1 MILKYKVD
9 KLPFLFYNTCK
20 VGDIMY
26 LYRAVNDWDVYFN
39 MINNG
44 FVSKE
49 IIDDFLKNSDNMDS
63 ENKFSLIEK
72 HQKEILKIAGFY
84 QEYVNSLFS
93 SIENEKWSLIQLI
106 SSANSHVLKGSSIN
120 YNWISFSKDIFS
132 IKKYYLEQ
140 KNYNYIAIIESSN
153 ETVEEHNGNYLIKVD
168 YSTIANMQEN
178 EYLMTQMGEKIAEN
192 SRLAA
197 YGINSKEVCFYGH
210 VPQDRI
216 VAILRALEA
225 DMIFRGI
232 ISLREILSLS
242 NFERLNLLMNITNYL
257 KTIYQNNDLA
267 LYIINEHYINN
278 RSILS
283 ISEGCQD
290 IEKFNQTFFSIIDS
304 ISSIIVNENQV
315 QKLKLCNYQ

>member
-26 LYRAVNDWDVYFN
+26 LYRAVNDWDIYFN

-63 ENKFSLIEK
+63 ENKISLIEK

-232 ISLREILSLS
+232 ISLTEILSLS

>member
-26 LYRAVNDWDVYFN
+26 LYRAVNDWDIYFN

-49 IIDDFLKNSDNMDS
+49 IIDDFFKNFGSMDS
-63 ENKFSLIEK
+63 EYNFSVIEK
-72 HQKEILKIAGFY
+72 HQKEILNIAGFY

-93 SIENEKWSLIQLI
+93 SIENKKWSLIQLI

-153 ETVEEHNGNYLIKVD
+153 ETFEEHNGDYLIKAD

-225 DMIFRGI
+225 DMILRGI

-242 NFERLNLLMNITNYL
+242 NFERLNLLMSITSYL
-257 KTIYQNNDLA
+257 KTIYQNDELA

>member
-26 LYRAVNDWDVYFN
+26 LYRAVNDWDIYFN

-178 EYLMTQMGEKIAEN
+178 EYLMTQMGEKIDEN

-197 YGINSKEVCFYGH
+197 YGMKSKEVCFYGH

-242 NFERLNLLMNITNYL
+242 NFERLNLLMSITSYL
-257 KTIYQNNDLA
+257 KTIYQNDELA

-304 ISSIIVNENQV
+304 ISSIIVKENQV

>member
-1 MILKYKVD
+1 
-9 KLPFLFYNTCK
+9 
-20 VGDIMY
+20 MY
-26 LYRAVNDWDVYFN
+26 LYRAINDWDIYFN

-44 FVSKE
+44 FVSKK
-49 IIDDFLKNSDNMDS
+49 IINDFFEKSCSTDS
-63 ENKFSLIEK
+63 ENKLAVIEK
-72 HQKEILKIAGFY
+72 HQKEILNIVDFY

-93 SIENEKWSLIQLI
+93 SIENKKWGLIQLI

-132 IKKYYLEQ
+132 IEKYYLEQ

-153 ETVEEHNGNYLIKVD
+153 ETVGEHNGNYLIKVD

-178 EYLMTQMGEKIAEN
+178 EYLMTQMGEKIDEN

-197 YGINSKEVCFYGH
+197 YGIKSKEVCFYGH
-210 VPQDRI
+210 VPQDKI
-216 VAILRALEA
+216 VTILRSLEA

-232 ISLREILSLS
+232 VSFEEILSLGD
-242 NFERLNLLMNITNYL
+242 FERLNLLMNITNYL
-257 KTIYQNNDLA
+257 KTIYQNDELA

-304 ISSIIVNENQV
+304 IRPIIGNNKQA
-315 QKLKLCNYQ
+315 QKLKLSNYQ

>member
-26 LYRAVNDWDVYFN
+26 LYRAVNDWDIYFN

-49 IIDDFLKNSDNMDS
+49 IIDDFFKNSDNMNS

-72 HQKEILKIAGFY
+72 HQKEILNIAGFY

-93 SIENEKWSLIQLI
+93 SIENKKWSLIQLI

-132 IKKYYLEQ
+132 IEKYYLEQ
-140 KNYNYIAIIESSN
+140 KNYNYIAIVESSN
-153 ETVEEHNGNYLIKVD
+153 ETFEEHNGDYLIKTD

-242 NFERLNLLMNITNYL
+242 NFERLNLLMNSTSYL
-257 KTIYQNNDLA
+257 KTIYQNDELA

-304 ISSIIVNENQV
+304 ISSIIVNENQA

>member
-1 MILKYKVD
+1 
-9 KLPFLFYNTCK
+9 
-20 VGDIMY
+20 MY
-26 LYRAVNDWDVYFN
+26 LYRAINDWDIYFN

-44 FVSKE
+44 FVSKK
-49 IIDDFLKNSDNMDS
+49 IIDDFFESSCSTDS
-63 ENKFSLIEK
+63 ENKLAVIEK
-72 HQKEILKIAGFY
+72 HQKEILNIVGFY
-84 QEYVNSLFS
+84 QDYVNSLFS
-93 SIENEKWSLIQLI
+93 SIENKKWGLIQLI

-132 IKKYYLEQ
+132 IEKYYLEQ

-178 EYLMTQMGEKIAEN
+178 EYLMTQMGEKIDEN

-216 VAILRALEA
+216 VAILRSLEA

-232 ISLREILSLS
+232 VNLEKILSLGD
-242 NFERLNLLMNITNYL
+242 FERLNLLMNITSYL
-257 KTIYQNNDLA
+257 KTIYQNDELA
-267 LYIINEHYINN
+267 LYIINEHYIKN

-283 ISEGCQD
+283 ISEGFKD

-304 ISSIIVNENQV
+304 ISPIIGNNKQA

>member
-9 KLPFLFYNTCK
+9 KLPFLFYTTCK

-26 LYRAVNDWDVYFN
+26 LYRAVNDWDIYFN

-44 FVSKE
+44 FVSKK

-63 ENKFSLIEK
+63 DNKFAVIEK

-84 QEYVNSLFS
+84 REYVNSLFS
-93 SIENEKWSLIQLI
+93 SIENKKWSLIQLI

-153 ETVEEHNGNYLIKVD
+153 ETFEEHNGDYLIKTD
-168 YSTIANMQEN
+168 YSTIANVQEN

-242 NFERLNLLMNITNYL
+242 NFERLNLLMSITSYL
-257 KTIYQNNDLA
+257 KTIYQNDELA

>member
-26 LYRAVNDWDVYFN
+26 LYRAVNDWDIYFN

-72 HQKEILKIAGFY
+72 HQKEILKIADFY
-84 QEYVNSLFS
+84 QKYVNSLFS

-304 ISSIIVNENQV
+304 ISSIIVKENQV

>member
-1 MILKYKVD
+1 
-9 KLPFLFYNTCK
+9 
-20 VGDIMY
+20 MY
-26 LYRAVNDWDVYFN
+26 LYRAINDWDIYFN

-44 FVSKE
+44 FVSKK
-49 IIDDFLKNSDNMDS
+49 IINDFFEKSCSTDS
-63 ENKFSLIEK
+63 ENKLAVIEK
-72 HQKEILKIAGFY
+72 HQKEILNIGDFY

-93 SIENEKWSLIQLI
+93 SIENKKWGLIQLI

-132 IKKYYLEQ
+132 IEKYYLEQ

-153 ETVEEHNGNYLIKVD
+153 ETVGEHNGNYLIKVD

-178 EYLMTQMGEKIAEN
+178 EYLMTQMGEKIDEN

-197 YGINSKEVCFYGH
+197 YGIKSKEVCFYGH
-210 VPQDRI
+210 VPQDKI
-216 VAILRALEA
+216 VTILRSLEA

-232 ISLREILSLS
+232 VSFEEILSLGD
-242 NFERLNLLMNITNYL
+242 FERLNLLMNITNYL
-257 KTIYQNNDLA
+257 KTIYQNDELA

-304 ISSIIVNENQV
+304 IRPIIGNNKQA
-315 QKLKLCNYQ
+315 QKLKLSNYQ

>member
-26 LYRAVNDWDVYFN
+26 LYRAVNDWDIYFN

-49 IIDDFLKNSDNMDS
+49 IIDDFFKNSDNMDS

-232 ISLREILSLS
+232 IGLTEILSLS
-242 NFERLNLLMNITNYL
+242 NLERLNLLMNITNYL

-315 QKLKLCNYQ
+315 QKLKLCSYQ

>member
-9 KLPFLFYNTCK
+9 KLPFLFYNPCK

-26 LYRAVNDWDVYFN
+26 LYRAVNDWDIYFN

-49 IIDDFLKNSDNMDS
+49 IIDDFFKNSDNMNS

-93 SIENEKWSLIQLI
+93 SIENKKWSLIQLI

-132 IKKYYLEQ
+132 IEKYYLEQ
-140 KNYNYIAIIESSN
+140 KNYNYIAIVESSN
-153 ETVEEHNGNYLIKVD
+153 ETFEEHNGDYLIKTD

-242 NFERLNLLMNITNYL
+242 NFERLNLLMNSTSYL
-257 KTIYQNNDLA
+257 KTIYQNDELA

>member
-1 MILKYKVD
+1 
-9 KLPFLFYNTCK
+9 
-20 VGDIMY
+20 MY
-26 LYRAVNDWDVYFN
+26 LYRAINDWDIYFN

-44 FVSKE
+44 FVSKK
-49 IIDDFLKNSDNMDS
+49 IIDDFFESSCSTDS
-63 ENKFSLIEK
+63 ENKLAVIEK
-72 HQKEILKIAGFY
+72 HQKEILNIVDFY

-93 SIENEKWSLIQLI
+93 SIENKKWGLIQLI

-120 YNWISFSKDIFS
+120 YNWISFSKDVFS
-132 IKKYYLEQ
+132 IEKYYLEQ

-178 EYLMTQMGEKIAEN
+178 EYLMTQMGEKIDEN

-210 VPQDRI
+210 VPQDKI
-216 VAILRALEA
+216 VTILRSLEA

-232 ISLREILSLS
+232 VSFEEILSLS
-242 NFERLNLLMNITNYL
+242 DFERLNLLMSITSYL
-257 KTIYQNNDLA
+257 KTIYQNDELA
-267 LYIINEHYINN
+267 LYIINEHYIKN
-278 RSILS
+278 RSIFS
-283 ISEGCQD
+283 ISEEYKD

-304 ISSIIVNENQV
+304 ISPIIGDKNQV

>member
-26 LYRAVNDWDVYFN
+26 LYRAVNDWDIYFN

-49 IIDDFLKNSDNMDS
+49 IIDDFFKNFDNMDS
-63 ENKFSLIEK
+63 ENKFALIEK

-93 SIENEKWSLIQLI
+93 SIENKKWSLIQLI

-132 IKKYYLEQ
+132 IEKYYLEQ

-153 ETVEEHNGNYLIKVD
+153 ETFEEHNGDYLIKTD

-178 EYLMTQMGEKIAEN
+178 EYLMTQMGEKIDGN
-192 SRLAA
+192 SRLAT
-197 YGINSKEVCFYGH
+197 YGIRSKEVCFYGH

-242 NFERLNLLMNITNYL
+242 NFERLNLLMSITSYL
-257 KTIYQNNDLA
+257 KTIYQNDELA

-283 ISEGCQD
+283 ISEGYQD

-304 ISSIIVNENQV
+304 ISSIIVKENQV
-315 QKLKLCNYQ
+315 QNLKLCNYQ

>member
-26 LYRAVNDWDVYFN
+26 LYRAVNDWDIYFN

-44 FVSKE
+44 FVSKK
-49 IIDDFLKNSDNMDS
+49 IIDDFFKNLGSMDS
-63 ENKFSLIEK
+63 EYNFSVIEK

-84 QEYVNSLFS
+84 QEYVNSLFL
-93 SIENEKWSLIQLI
+93 SIENEKWGLIQLI

-153 ETVEEHNGNYLIKVD
+153 ETFEEHNGNYLIKVD

-216 VAILRALEA
+216 VAILRSLEA

-232 ISLREILSLS
+232 ISLREILSLGE
-242 NFERLNLLMNITNYL
+242 FERLNLLMSITNYL

-304 ISSIIVNENQV
+304 ISSIIVNENQL

>member
-26 LYRAVNDWDVYFN
+26 LYRAVNDWDIYFN

>member
-26 LYRAVNDWDVYFN
+26 LYRAVNDWDIYFN

-49 IIDDFLKNSDNMDS
+49 IIDDFFKNFDNMDS
-63 ENKFSLIEK
+63 ENKFALIEK

-93 SIENEKWSLIQLI
+93 SIENKKWGLIQLI

-153 ETVEEHNGNYLIKVD
+153 ETFEEHNGNYLIKVD
-168 YSTIANMQEN
+168 YSTIANMQKN

-216 VAILRALEA
+216 VAILRSLEA

-232 ISLREILSLS
+232 ISLREILSLGE
-242 NFERLNLLMNITNYL
+242 FERLNLLMSITSYL
-257 KTIYQNNDLA
+257 KTIYQNDELA

>member
-1 MILKYKVD
+1 M
-9 KLPFLFYNTCK
+9 
-20 VGDIMY
+20 
-26 LYRAVNDWDVYFN
+26 
-39 MINNG
+39 
-44 FVSKE
+44 
-49 IIDDFLKNSDNMDS
+49 
-63 ENKFSLIEK
+63 
-72 HQKEILKIAGFY
+72 
-84 QEYVNSLFS
+84 
-93 SIENEKWSLIQLI
+93 IQLI

-132 IKKYYLEQ
+132 IEKYYLEQ

-178 EYLMTQMGEKIAEN
+178 EYLMTQMGEKIDEN

-210 VPQDRI
+210 VPQDKI
-216 VAILRALEA
+216 VTILRSLEA

-232 ISLREILSLS
+232 VSLEEILSLGD
-242 NFERLNLLMNITNYL
+242 FERLNLLMNITSYL
-257 KTIYQNNDLA
+257 KTIYQNDELA
-267 LYIINEHYINN
+267 LYIINEHYIKN
-278 RSILS
+278 RSIFS
-283 ISEGCQD
+283 ISEGYQD

-304 ISSIIVNENQV
+304 IRPIIGNNKQA

>member
-26 LYRAVNDWDVYFN
+26 LYRAVNDWDIYFN

-49 IIDDFLKNSDNMDS
+49 IIDDFFKNSDNMNS

-72 HQKEILKIAGFY
+72 HQKEILNIAGFY

-93 SIENEKWSLIQLI
+93 SIENKKWSLIQLI

-132 IKKYYLEQ
+132 IEKYYLEQ
-140 KNYNYIAIIESSN
+140 KNYNYIAIVESSN
-153 ETVEEHNGNYLIKVD
+153 ETFEEHNGDYLIKTD

-210 VPQDRI
+210 VTQDRI

-242 NFERLNLLMNITNYL
+242 NFERLNLLMNSTSYL
-257 KTIYQNNDLA
+257 KTIYQNDELA

>member
-1 MILKYKVD
+1 
-9 KLPFLFYNTCK
+9 
-20 VGDIMY
+20 MY
-26 LYRAVNDWDVYFN
+26 LYRAINDWDIYFN

-44 FVSKE
+44 FVSKK
-49 IIDDFLKNSDNMDS
+49 IINDFFEKSCSTDS
-63 ENKFSLIEK
+63 ENKLAVIEK
-72 HQKEILKIAGFY
+72 HQKEILNIVDFY

-93 SIENEKWSLIQLI
+93 SIENKKWGLIQLI

-132 IKKYYLEQ
+132 IEKYYLEQ

-153 ETVEEHNGNYLIKVD
+153 ETVGEHNGNYLIKVD

-178 EYLMTQMGEKIAEN
+178 EYLMTQMGEKIDEN

-197 YGINSKEVCFYGH
+197 YGIKSKEVCFYGH
-210 VPQDRI
+210 VPQDKI
-216 VAILRALEA
+216 VTILRSLEA

-232 ISLREILSLS
+232 VSLREILSLS
-242 NFERLNLLMNITNYL
+242 DFERLNLLMSITNYL
-257 KTIYQNNDLA
+257 KTIYQNDELA

-304 ISSIIVNENQV
+304 IRPIIGNNKQA
-315 QKLKLCNYQ
+315 QKLKLSNYQ

>member
-26 LYRAVNDWDVYFN
+26 LYRAVNDWDIYFN

-72 HQKEILKIAGFY
+72 HQKEILKIAYFY
-84 QEYVNSLFS
+84 QKYVNSLFS

-132 IKKYYLEQ
+132 IEKYYLEQ

-153 ETVEEHNGNYLIKVD
+153 ETFEEYNGDYLIKTD

-242 NFERLNLLMNITNYL
+242 NFERLNLLMSITSYL

>member
-1 MILKYKVD
+1 
-9 KLPFLFYNTCK
+9 
-20 VGDIMY
+20 MY
-26 LYRAVNDWDVYFN
+26 LYRAINDWDIYFN

-44 FVSKE
+44 FVSKK
-49 IIDDFLKNSDNMDS
+49 IINGFFEKSCSTDS
-63 ENKFSLIEK
+63 ENKLAVIEK
-72 HQKEILKIAGFY
+72 HQKEILNIVDFY

-93 SIENEKWSLIQLI
+93 SIENKKWGLIQLI

-120 YNWISFSKDIFS
+120 YNWISFSKDVFS
-132 IKKYYLEQ
+132 IEKYYLEQ
-140 KNYNYIAIIESSN
+140 KNYNYIAIIESPN
-153 ETVEEHNGNYLIKVD
+153 ETVEEYNGNYLIKVD

-242 NFERLNLLMNITNYL
+242 NFERLNLLMSITSYL
-257 KTIYQNNDLA
+257 KTIYQNDELA
-267 LYIINEHYINN
+267 LYIINEHYIKN
-278 RSILS
+278 RSIFS
-283 ISEGCQD
+283 ISEEYKD

-304 ISSIIVNENQV
+304 ISPIIGDKNQV

>member
-26 LYRAVNDWDVYFN
+26 LYRAVNDWDIYFN

-242 NFERLNLLMNITNYL
+242 NFERLNLLMSITSYL
-257 KTIYQNNDLA
+257 KTIYQNDELA

-304 ISSIIVNENQV
+304 ISSIIVKENQV

>member
-1 MILKYKVD
+1 
-9 KLPFLFYNTCK
+9 
-20 VGDIMY
+20 MY
-26 LYRAVNDWDVYFN
+26 LYRAVNDWDIYFN

-49 IIDDFLKNSDNMDS
+49 IIDDFFKNFDNMDS
-63 ENKFSLIEK
+63 ENKFALIEK

-93 SIENEKWSLIQLI
+93 SIENKKWSLIQLI

-132 IKKYYLEQ
+132 IEKYYLEQ

-153 ETVEEHNGNYLIKVD
+153 ETFEEHNGDYLIKTD

-178 EYLMTQMGEKIAEN
+178 EYLMTQMGEKIDGN
-192 SRLAA
+192 SRLAT
-197 YGINSKEVCFYGH
+197 YGIRSKEVCFYGH

-242 NFERLNLLMNITNYL
+242 NFERLNLLMSITSYL
-257 KTIYQNNDLA
+257 KTIYQNDELA
-267 LYIINEHYINN
+267 LYIINEHYIKN
-278 RSILS
+278 RSIFS
-283 ISEGCQD
+283 ISEGYQD

-304 ISSIIVNENQV
+304 ISSIIVKENQV

>member
-1 MILKYKVD
+1 
-9 KLPFLFYNTCK
+9 
-20 VGDIMY
+20 
-26 LYRAVNDWDVYFN
+26 
-39 MINNG
+39 
-44 FVSKE
+44 
-49 IIDDFLKNSDNMDS
+49 MDS
-63 ENKFSLIEK
+63 ENKFAVIEK

-93 SIENEKWSLIQLI
+93 SIENKKWSLIQLI

-132 IKKYYLEQ
+132 IEKYYLEQ

-153 ETVEEHNGNYLIKVD
+153 ETFEEHNGDYLIKTD

-178 EYLMTQMGEKIAEN
+178 EYLMTQMGEKIDEN
-192 SRLAA
+192 SRLAT
-197 YGINSKEVCFYGH
+197 YGIRSKEVCFYGH

-225 DMIFRGI
+225 VMIFRGI

-242 NFERLNLLMNITNYL
+242 NFERLNLLMSITSYL
-257 KTIYQNNDLA
+257 KTIYQNDELA
-267 LYIINEHYINN
+267 LYIINEHYIKN
-278 RSILS
+278 RSIFS
-283 ISEGCQD
+283 ISEGYQD

-304 ISSIIVNENQV
+304 ISSIIVKENQV

>member
-1 MILKYKVD
+1 M
-9 KLPFLFYNTCK
+9 
-20 VGDIMY
+20 
-26 LYRAVNDWDVYFN
+26 
-39 MINNG
+39 
-44 FVSKE
+44 
-49 IIDDFLKNSDNMDS
+49 
-63 ENKFSLIEK
+63 
-72 HQKEILKIAGFY
+72 
-84 QEYVNSLFS
+84 
-93 SIENEKWSLIQLI
+93 IQLI

-132 IKKYYLEQ
+132 IEKYYLEQ

-178 EYLMTQMGEKIAEN
+178 EYLMTQMGEKIDEN

-210 VPQDRI
+210 VPQDKI
-216 VAILRALEA
+216 VTILRSLEA

-232 ISLREILSLS
+232 VSLEEILSLGD
-242 NFERLNLLMNITNYL
+242 FERLNLLMNITSYL
-257 KTIYQNNDLA
+257 KTIYQNDELA
-267 LYIINEHYINN
+267 LYIINEHYIKN

-283 ISEGCQD
+283 ISEGFKD

-304 ISSIIVNENQV
+304 ISPIIGNNKQA